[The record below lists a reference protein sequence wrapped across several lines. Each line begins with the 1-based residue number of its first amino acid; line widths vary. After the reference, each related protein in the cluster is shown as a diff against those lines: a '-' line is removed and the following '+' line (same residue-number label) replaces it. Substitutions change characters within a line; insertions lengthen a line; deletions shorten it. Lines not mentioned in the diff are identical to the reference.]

1 VVGYTQRRFGILLV
15 LPGLAV
21 VGTTVIFLVACF
33 PAAIWHEV
41 QRLVGHL
48 PAAKNHASKPGL
60 HLHLPL
66 RLLQAVLAL
75 TAGLGWLVAVG
86 FFCVQFAE
94 WRYSVYVLTNARIV
108 RRFVSFDWHARR
120 GLASRRFQVFRKPIP
135 LRDIRAV
142 TSGLF
147 GAIHIEGQ
155 DGSLLMTINY
165 IPRPAEFVGLIE
177 STRATQ
183 FHSS

>member
-1 VVGYTQRRFGILLV
+1 V
-15 LPGLAV
+15 L
-21 VGTTVIFLVACF
+21 FLVACF
-33 PAAIWHEV
+33 PAAVWHV
-41 QRLVGHL
+41 VHRLVGQL
-48 PAAKNHASKPGL
+48 PATKSRNSGTGL
-60 HLHLPL
+60 HPHLPL

-75 TAGLGWLVAVG
+75 TAGLGWLVAIG
-86 FFCVQFAE
+86 FFSVQFAE

-108 RRFVSFDWHARR
+108 RRFVSFDWHARW
-120 GLASRRFQVFRKPIP
+120 GLASRRFQVFRKQIP
-135 LRDIRAV
+135 LRDIGAV
-142 TSGLF
+142 TFGLF

-165 IPRPAEFVGLIE
+165 IPHPAEFVGLIE